1 MLIEIPGL
9 LSAEEVAVAVAT
21 LLDQPWVDGK
31 VTAGQR
37 SAMAKNNRQLSEDAP
52 VAIRLGEQILSRLSD
67 NALFMSA
74 ALPKRIYPPLFNR
87 YSGGEAFDW
96 HIDNAIRGIKGVRE
110 RVRTDIS
117 ATLFLADPASY
128 DGGELVIRDTFG
140 EHAVKLPAG
149 HLLIYPGSS
158 LHKINPVT
166 RGERIASFFWIE
178 SLVREDSQRQ
188 LLLDM
193 DVAIQRLTA
202 QHADDH
208 ALLQL
213 SGAYHNLLR
222 RWSDV

>member
-1 MLIEIPGL
+1 MLIEIPAL
-9 LSAEEVAVAVAT
+9 LSASEVETTVAT

-37 SAMAKNNRQLSEDAP
+37 SAMAKNNRQLSEESPMALR
-52 VAIRLGEQILSRLSD
+52 IGEQILARLSD

-193 DVAIQRLTA
+193 DVAIQTLTA
-202 QHADDH
+202 QDADHH

>member
-1 MLIEIPGL
+1 MLIEIPAL
-9 LSAEEVAVAVAT
+9 LSASEVETTVAT

-37 SAMAKNNRQLSEDAP
+37 SAMAKNNRQLSEDSP
-52 VAIRLGEQILSRLSD
+52 VALRIAEQILARLSD

-87 YSGGEAFDW
+87 YSGGEGFDW

-193 DVAIQRLTA
+193 DVAIQTLTA
-202 QHADDH
+202 QDADHH

>member
-1 MLIEIPGL
+1 MLIEIPAL
-9 LSAEEVAVAVAT
+9 FSASEVDATVAT

-37 SAMAKNNRQLSEDAP
+37 SAMAKNNRQLSEDSPA
-52 VAIRLGEQILSRLSD
+52 ALRIGEQILARLSD

-193 DVAIQRLTA
+193 DVAIQTLTA
-202 QHADDH
+202 QDADHH

>member
-1 MLIEIPGL
+1 MIEIPAL
-9 LSAEEVAVAVAT
+9 LSASEVETTVAT

-37 SAMAKNNRQLSEDAP
+37 SAMAKNNRQLSEESP
-52 VAIRLGEQILSRLSD
+52 VALRIGEQILARLSD

-193 DVAIQRLTA
+193 DVAIQTLSA
-202 QHADDH
+202 QDAAPH

>member
-1 MLIEIPGL
+1 MLIEIPAL
-9 LSAEEVAVAVAT
+9 LSASEVENTVAT
-21 LLDQPWVDGK
+21 LLNQPWVDGK
-31 VTAGQR
+31 ATAGQR
-37 SAMAKNNRQLSEDAP
+37 SAMAKNNRQLSEDSP
-52 VAIRLGEQILSRLSD
+52 VALRIGEQILARLSD

-117 ATLFLADPASY
+117 ATLFLAEPASY

-193 DVAIQRLTA
+193 DVAIQTLTA
-202 QHADDH
+202 QDADHH

>member
-9 LSAEEVAVAVAT
+9 LSAEEVEVAVAT

-74 ALPKRIYPPLFNR
+74 ALPKKIYPPLFNR

-96 HIDNAIRGIKGVRE
+96 HIDNAIRGLKGVRE

>member
-1 MLIEIPGL
+1 MLIEIPAL
-9 LSAEEVAVAVAT
+9 LSACEVETTVAT

-37 SAMAKNNRQLSEDAP
+37 SAMAKNNRQLSEDSP
-52 VAIRLGEQILSRLSD
+52 VALRIGEQILALLSD

-117 ATLFLADPASY
+117 ATLFLAEPASY

-193 DVAIQRLTA
+193 DVAIQTLTA
-202 QHADDH
+202 QDADHH

>member
-31 VTAGQR
+31 VTAGRR
-37 SAMAKNNRQLSEDAP
+37 SARAKNNRQLSEDAP

-74 ALPKRIYPPLFNR
+74 ALPKKIYPPLFNR

-96 HIDNAIRGIKGVRE
+96 HIDNAIRGLKGVRE

-166 RGERIASFFWIE
+166 RGERIASFFWVE

>member
-1 MLIEIPGL
+1 VLIEIPGL

-74 ALPKRIYPPLFNR
+74 ALPKKIYPPLFNR

-96 HIDNAIRGIKGVRE
+96 HIDNAIRGLKGVRE

-166 RGERIASFFWIE
+166 RGERIASFFWVE

>member
-1 MLIEIPGL
+1 VLIEIPAL
-9 LSAEEVAVAVAT
+9 FSASEVDATVAT

-31 VTAGQR
+31 VTAGPR
-37 SAMAKNNRQLSEDAP
+37 SAMAKNNRQLSEDSP
-52 VAIRLGEQILSRLSD
+52 VAHRIGEQILARLSD

-87 YSGGEAFDW
+87 YSGGEGFDW

>member
-1 MLIEIPGL
+1 VLIEIPGL

-37 SAMAKNNRQLSEDAP
+37 SARAKNNRQLSEDAP

-74 ALPKRIYPPLFNR
+74 ALPKKIYPPLFNR

-96 HIDNAIRGIKGVRE
+96 HIDNAIRGLKGVRE

-166 RGERIASFFWIE
+166 RGERIASFFWVE

>member
-1 MLIEIPGL
+1 MLIEIPAL
-9 LSAEEVAVAVAT
+9 LNAEEVEVAVAT

-37 SAMAKNNRQLSEDAP
+37 SAMAKNNRQLSEDDPA
-52 VAIRLGEQILSRLSD
+52 AIRLGEQILSRLSD

-74 ALPKRIYPPLFNR
+74 ALPKKIYPPLFNR

-96 HIDNAIRGIKGVRE
+96 HIDNAIRGLKGVRE

-166 RGERIASFFWIE
+166 RGERIASFFWVE

>member
-1 MLIEIPGL
+1 MIEIPGL

-31 VTAGQR
+31 VTVGQR
-37 SAMAKNNRQLSEDAP
+37 SARAKNNRQLSEDAP

-74 ALPKRIYPPLFNR
+74 ALPKKIYPPLFNR

-96 HIDNAIRGIKGVRE
+96 HIDNAIRGLKGVRE

-140 EHAVKLPAG
+140 EHSVKLTAG

>member
-1 MLIEIPGL
+1 MIEIPGL

-74 ALPKRIYPPLFNR
+74 ALPKKIYPPLFNR

-96 HIDNAIRGIKGVRE
+96 HIDNAIRGLKGVRE

-158 LHKINPVT
+158 LHRINPVT